1 MRRLLPLFL
10 LLTLLLTSCTE
21 QPRLRVSAG
30 HMTITPYEAFLG
42 ATTWQQ
48 HGWLAADGL
57 PITGR
62 WEEHADKLP
71 TLHYRPDL
79 RVIIRDDL
87 IVDSV
92 TISVYNAEKP
102 DKGLLS
108 AKLSDL
114 DDLPEGSYYVCITV
128 YFLGEYIEA
137 GNGHEKTG
145 LQYAFILQ
153 K

>member
-10 LLTLLLTSCTE
+10 LLTLLLTACTE

-42 ATTWQQ
+42 ARTWQQ
-48 HGWLAADGL
+48 HGWLATDSL
-57 PITGR
+57 PIAGS
-62 WEEHADKLP
+62 WDKHADKLP
-71 TLHYRPDL
+71 TLRYSPDL
-79 RVIIRDDL
+79 RLIIRDDL
-87 IVDSV
+87 ITDSV
-92 TISVYNAEKP
+92 TISVYNAAKP
-102 DKGLLS
+102 DKGLRS